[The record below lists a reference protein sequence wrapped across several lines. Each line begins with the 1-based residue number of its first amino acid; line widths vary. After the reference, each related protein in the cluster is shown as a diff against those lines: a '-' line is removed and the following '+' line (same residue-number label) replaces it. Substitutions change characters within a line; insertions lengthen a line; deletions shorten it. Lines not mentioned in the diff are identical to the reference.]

1 MGSQKIAGLAG
12 GLIVGAGLL
21 LASGPAQAE
30 WRYTD
35 DKGKTRTVVLKMD
48 VPGQYRNSAVY
59 VDLGARQDEPR
70 RAGRRAPGDGA
81 AQGDV
86 DAGGELVDLPGWL
99 AGARG
104 SPAGGL
110 GESGGAT
117 AACGAGA
124 DAGGSLAVPLP
135 PE

>member
-1 MGSQKIAGLAG
+1 MGSPKIAGLAG

-70 RAGRRAPGDGA
+70 RAEPAVVPPVTEQPKATLTPGANWWTYPVGSPERAA
-81 AQGDV
+81 AQQ
-86 DAGGELVDLPGWL
+86 AASEKAEALRQRAAPEQTP
-99 AGARG
+99 AAR
-104 SPAGGL
+104 
-110 GESGGAT
+110 
-117 AACGAGA
+117 
-124 DAGGSLAVPLP
+124 
-135 PE
+135 